1 MQAMIGVD
9 IGTTS
14 TKTVLFD
21 LKGQVVAKQ
30 NIGYPLYQDQA
41 DKAEEDPDEIFAAVV
56 KGISQVATVAK
67 EKAIEILGVSF
78 SAAMHSLILMDG
90 HDQPLTRVITWADN
104 RSESQCIDLR
114 RSGKAQALYLHTG
127 TPNHPMTPLTKIMW
141 FHENRPEL
149 FAKAKKFIGI
159 KEYVF
164 FKLFGK
170 YVIDFGL
177 ASATGLFDIQTMHW
191 DEQALQV
198 AGVSENQLS
207 KLVSTE
213 TTFSDLQPKMAKNLN
228 LSAEVPFI
236 IGSSD
241 GALANLGVGAT
252 TNGRLAVSIGTSCAV
267 RMVVDHPV
275 FDPQGKLFCYVLG
288 KDRWLVGGPV
298 NNGGIILQWIREKWF
313 FKDKHM
319 TYPELLELASKSEAG
334 AHGLIFLP
342 YLGGERAPLWNA
354 NARGSFF
361 GLTRKH
367 TQVDM
372 IRAVL
377 EGIVLNL
384 CEIEQ
389 RIDQIAGP
397 ITSVRATGGFSQSSL
412 WVQILTDCF
421 NQTVTVSESS
431 AGSAWGAAIMGLES
445 LKIEHDIKIKQF
457 KTWTPDSQYVAR
469 YHDLSKIW
477 QDVSRKLEPEYQKIS
492 DFQQKYNK

>member
-21 LKGQVVAKQ
+21 LKGQVFAKQ

-104 RSESQCIDLR
+104 RSESQCIDFR

-252 TNGRLAVSIGTSCAV
+252 TNGRLAVSIGTSGAV

-313 FKDKHM
+313 D
-319 TYPELLELASKSEAG
+319 
-334 AHGLIFLP
+334 LP
-342 YLGGERAPLWNA
+342 G
-354 NARGSFF
+354 
-361 GLTRKH
+361 T
-367 TQVDM
+367 T
-372 IRAVL
+372 
-377 EGIVLNL
+377 
-384 CEIEQ
+384 
-389 RIDQIAGP
+389 
-397 ITSVRATGGFSQSSL
+397 
-412 WVQILTDCF
+412 
-421 NQTVTVSESS
+421 
-431 AGSAWGAAIMGLES
+431 
-445 LKIEHDIKIKQF
+445 
-457 KTWTPDSQYVAR
+457 
-469 YHDLSKIW
+469 
-477 QDVSRKLEPEYQKIS
+477 
-492 DFQQKYNK
+492 